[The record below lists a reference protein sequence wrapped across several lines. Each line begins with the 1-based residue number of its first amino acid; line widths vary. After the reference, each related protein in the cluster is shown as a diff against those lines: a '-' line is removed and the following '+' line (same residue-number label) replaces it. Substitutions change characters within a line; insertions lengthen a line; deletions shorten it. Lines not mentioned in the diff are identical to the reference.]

1 MSCSHPN
8 RSKQDKEGSDAGWS
22 GLVARGG
29 SAGTPKNRSKA
40 LREFGPRGV
49 GVLRLNYRI

>member
-1 MSCSHPN
+1 MSCSHTD

-29 SAGTPKNRSKA
+29 VLGLPKTAAKLYVN
-40 LREFGPRGV
+40 LVREELGF
-49 GVLRLNYRI
+49 